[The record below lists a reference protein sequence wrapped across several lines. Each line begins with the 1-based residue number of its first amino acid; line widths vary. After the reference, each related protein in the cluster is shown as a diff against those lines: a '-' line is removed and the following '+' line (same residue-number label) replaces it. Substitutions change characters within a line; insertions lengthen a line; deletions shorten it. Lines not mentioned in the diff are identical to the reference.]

1 MYLCR
6 IINKDMIRYIKR
18 KLKRRAVKRQLLK
31 LKSLYDY
38 NDPGTLADI
47 NTCMFI
53 CRNAI
58 KHKNTNFE
66 LTPISLERVIENT
79 KLGIF
84 VILDDK
90 KITVINHVCYYS
102 NIPMS
107 DRDWKKLITMYDNK
121 VQEVRKGKIRLMKS
135 QVEYSL
141 EKLKNKVVTK
151 MKPPTE

>member
-1 MYLCR
+1 
-6 IINKDMIRYIKR
+6 MIKYIKR
-18 KLKRRAVKRQLLK
+18 KLKRRAVKRQLMRLREV
-31 LKSLYDY
+31 YDY
-38 NDPGTLADI
+38 CDPGKLADI

-58 KHKNTNFE
+58 KHKNTTFE
-66 LTPISLERVIENT
+66 LTPLSNERVIENK

-107 DRDWKKLITMYDNK
+107 NRDWNKLTKMYDNK
-121 VQEVRKGKIRLMKS
+121 VREIRLQKIHQMKT

-141 EKLKNKVVTK
+141 DKLKNKMITK
-151 MKPPTE
+151 LKTPTVE

>member
-1 MYLCR
+1 
-6 IINKDMIRYIKR
+6 MIKYIKR
-18 KLKRRAVKRQLLK
+18 RLKRRAVKKQLLK
-31 LKSLYDY
+31 LQNIYDH

-47 NTCMFI
+47 NTCKFI

-58 KHKNTNFE
+58 KHKNTTFE
-66 LTPISLERVIENT
+66 LTPLSNERVIENK

-84 VILDDK
+84 VVLDDK

-107 DRDWKKLITMYDNK
+107 DRDWKKLTKMYDNK
-121 VQEVRKGKIRLMKS
+121 VRSIRIEKINQMKS

-141 EKLKNKVVTK
+141 EKLKNKIVNKIKT
-151 MKPPTE
+151 PTVE